1 MFDSFFFVM
10 LRRPPRST
18 RTDTLFPDTTL
29 FRSLGVEG
37 NTEVANILDRI
48 LDVSSLANENY
59 FRRIHVEVDTNSGA
73 RRGLEILDG
82 GAPLTDQPQSRRS
95 VGDGET
101 GIDGSGKVRCAGSPC
116 DGNRVAAG
124 TRGALGALLQQ

>member
-37 NTEVANILDRI
+37 NTEVANLLDRI
-48 LDVSSLANENY
+48 LDVSSLATENY

-101 GIDGSGKVRCAGSPC
+101 AIAGSGNVRGASSPVAGT
-116 DGNRVAAG
+116 GVAAATRVA
-124 TRGALGALLQQ
+124 L

>member
-37 NTEVANILDRI
+37 NTEVANLLDRI
-48 LDVSSLANENY
+48 LDVSSLATENY

-82 GAPLTDQPQSRRS
+82 GAPLTDRSEEHTSELQSLMRIS
-95 VGDGET
+95 YAVFCLKKKKHHTGDDITENDDPVIST
-101 GIDGSGKVRCAGSPC
+101 K
-116 DGNRVAAG
+116 
-124 TRGALGALLQQ
+124 